1 VSTPSAEASDIPV
14 FSPRLDELMAA
25 MISGQAPNVGRFCG
39 YCYTPLGKKADVCSY
54 CGTTTADYA
63 PVAKLPMEFGALY
76 RRMRK
81 RESLIVN
88 SFAFAGLGLG
98 VLLFIVL
105 VAVAV
110 YVFNQSLWWLAFAT
124 VVLMVGGRVFAG
136 LLGGWIGDNI
146 GYNYAHRKLVV
157 EWHEYASQRDIE
169 QGRTPPPAA
178 AGEAPPT
185 STRATPSAR

>member
-1 VSTPSAEASDIPV
+1 M
-14 FSPRLDELMAA
+14 FSKRLDELMAA

-39 YCYTPLGKKADVCSY
+39 YCYTPLGK
-54 CGTTTADYA
+54 TADACRHCATPTSTYA

-98 VLLFIVL
+98 VVLFVAL

-110 YVFNQSLWWLAFAT
+110 YVFHQSLWWLAFAT
-124 VVLMVGGRVFAG
+124 LVLMVGGRVFAG
-136 LLGGWIGDNI
+136 ILGGWIGDNI
-146 GYNYAHRKLVV
+146 GYNYAHRKLIA
-157 EWHEYASQRDIE
+157 EWYEYERLRDIE
-169 QGRTPPPAA
+169 QGRTPDPARI
-178 AGEAPPT
+178 GDVEPAPAVST
-185 STRATPSAR
+185 SGMR